1 MSQHF
6 LNMIRKGQT
15 AEIAAAVEET
25 PALAQSRDAQGVSAL
40 LWSVYTQQP
49 VIRDFLRLHAGEID
63 VSEAAALGDCERLH
77 ALIASDAMQARAV
90 SADGWPPLHL
100 AAAFAGPETVTLLLE
115 HGAHIHQISHNALR
129 NQALHAC
136 IALGNSLETIQLLID
151 AGADVNAT
159 QAGGYSPLHQ
169 AASAGKIAVVELL
182 LANGARCEALCDQG
196 KTPADYARE
205 HSHPELAQQLK
216 PHSQPVA

>member
-6 LNMIRKGQT
+6 LNMIRKGQA
-15 AEIAAAVEET
+15 AEIAAAVEES
-25 PALAQSRDAQGVSAL
+25 PELARCRDAQGVSAL
-40 LWSVYTQQP
+40 LWSVYTRQP
-49 VIRDFLRLHAGEID
+49 AIRDFLRLHAGDLDIC
-63 VSEAAALGDCERLH
+63 EAAALGDCERLH
-77 ALIASDAMQARAV
+77 ALIASDAMQARTV
-90 SADGWPPLHL
+90 SGDGWPPLHL

-115 HGAHIHQISHNALR
+115 HGAHIHQVSHNAQR

-136 IALGNSLETIQLLID
+136 IALGNSVDTARLLIE

-169 AASAGKIAVVELL
+169 AASAGKVGIAELL
-182 LANGARCEALCDQG
+182 LANGAKLDALCDQG

-205 HSHPELAQQLK
+205 RYPDLAQRLT
-216 PHSQPVA
+216 PRSQPVA

>member
-15 AEIAAAVEET
+15 AEIAAAVEES
-25 PALAQSRDAQGVSAL
+25 PELARSRDAQGVSAL

-49 VIRDFLRLHAGEID
+49 TIRDFLRLHAGEID
-63 VSEAAALGDCERLH
+63 VFEAAALGDCTRLH

-90 SADGWPPLHL
+90 SGDGWPPLHL
-100 AAAFAGPETVTLLLE
+100 AAAFATPEAVTLLLE
-115 HGAHIHQISHNALR
+115 HGAHIHQISHNVQR

-136 IALGNSLETIQLLID
+136 IALGNSIEKIRLLIE
-151 AGADVNAT
+151 AGANINAT

-169 AASAGKIAVVELL
+169 AASAGKTEVVELL
-182 LANGARCEALCDQG
+182 LVNGANPGALCDQG
-196 KTPADYARE
+196 KYPADYARE
-205 HSHPELAQQLK
+205 RYPEIAQRLT
-216 PHSQPVA
+216 PRSQPVA